1 MSRVV
6 AVIPARY
13 ASTRLPGKP
22 LADIHGSPMVVW
34 VARAAEQARGV
45 DEVLVATDHAA
56 VAAAAEAAGFR
67 AVMTSPDIPSG
78 TDRVAGVV
86 RRHPADIAINVQG
99 DEPMI
104 SSEAIETLAGLMR
117 SDASIRM
124 ATLARPSADPSLF
137 SNPNVVKVV
146 RDARGDAL
154 YFSRAPI
161 PWPREGET
169 PPFLVHLG
177 IYAYRSETLF
187 EVSALPPS
195 FLEQTE
201 KLEQLRALEAGIK
214 IRVAQTTCES
224 IGVDTPEDL
233 ERVRGILSAEGS
245 RLSGA
250 GAARPARSQG

>member
-1 MSRVV
+1 
-6 AVIPARY
+6 
-13 ASTRLPGKP
+13 
-22 LADIHGSPMVVW
+22 MVVW
-34 VARAAEQARGV
+34 VARAAAQARGV
-45 DEVLVATDHAA
+45 DEVLVATDHEA
-56 VAAAAEAAGFR
+56 VARAAEAAGFQ

-78 TDRVAGVV
+78 TDRVAAVV

-104 SSEAIETLAGLMR
+104 SAEAIETLAGLMR
-117 SDASIRM
+117 SDPEVPM

-137 SNPNVVKVV
+137 SNPNAVKVV
-146 RDARGDAL
+146 CDARSDAL

-187 EVSALPPS
+187 MVSALPPS
-195 FLEQTE
+195 SLEQTE

-214 IRVAQTTCES
+214 IRVARTTCES

-233 ERVRGILSAEGS
+233 ERVRGILLAERP
-245 RLSGA
+245 RLGGA
-250 GAARPARSQG
+250 GVALPERSQG